1 MSRFRS
7 TVLFLASGHFLIHV
21 YTQVIPALL
30 PTIRTELGI
39 SLVEASVL
47 ITLPSLV
54 NVGAFIPAG
63 ILSDKYGPKIMSL
76 CFVLTGISVAIIAFS
91 KNYILLALGSIL
103 LGLGSTFYHPP
114 SLKTATILD
123 PNRINL
129 AMSFHLAGGSTGIA
143 LGPISIGLLMPFI
156 GWRRALLLWIPFQ
169 LILAY
174 VSLGFT
180 NHDGKKQEKRESI
193 LSGFK
198 TILTPTFLLVI
209 AASGF
214 IELTMVNLSSFIT
227 TYFNTGLGI
236 SESLS
241 SIIYGLGP
249 LAGIIGTFSGGE
261 LGNRVGN
268 YKALLMTLI
277 VIALLL
283 GLMPITN
290 VVLTTVIVY
299 ILYRS
304 LVSAS
309 MPLMN
314 NMVAVNSDEEHRS
327 LAFSVFFMVAN
338 IGAAMMPLI
347 TSYLAE
353 KNGITVIFPVS
364 VVLLIPPIII
374 IYYLAKRTP
383 KI

>member
-1 MSRFRS
+1 M
-7 TVLFLASGHFLIHV
+7 IHV
-21 YTQVIPALL
+21 YTQVFPALL
-30 PTIRTELGI
+30 PTLRTELGI
-39 SLVEASVL
+39 SLMEASFL

-54 NVGAFIPAG
+54 NVLAFIPAG
-63 ILSDKYGPKIMSL
+63 IISDKYGPKIMSL
-76 CFVLTGISVAIIAFS
+76 CFITTAIGVSIIAFS
-91 KNYILLALGSIL
+91 KNYIILALGSIL
-103 LGLGSTFYHPP
+103 LGLGSTLYHPP
-114 SLKTATILD
+114 SLKTASLID

-156 GWRRALLLWIPFQ
+156 GWRKALLLWIPFQ
-169 LILAY
+169 FLLAY
-174 VSLGFT
+174 VSFGLT
-180 NHDGKKQEKRESI
+180 NHNDQKQEKRESI

-198 TILTPTFLLVI
+198 TIITPEFLLVI

-241 SIIYGLGP
+241 SVIFGLGP

-268 YKALLMTLI
+268 YKALLMILV

-283 GLMPITN
+283 GLMPITK
-290 VVLTTVIVY
+290 VVLTTVIIYV
-299 ILYRS
+299 LYRS

-314 NMVAVNSDEEHRS
+314 NMVALNSDAEHRS

-353 KNGITVIFPVS
+353 KKGITVIFPIS
-364 VVLLIPPIII
+364 VVLLVPSIII
-374 IYYLAKRTP
+374 IYYLAKQTP
-383 KI
+383 I